1 MNEST
6 GDHPLGGDDPT
17 LRLRDPVSDDA
28 PTSSDDPDPAAPPP
42 LGPPPAGPPPVR
54 RITRSPDGR
63 VGGVA
68 AGIADYFAVDPLL
81 VRLAFVVATFMGGF
95 GLAAYGVAWLV
106 IPAADAAT
114 YSGPRR
120 QIREFDGR
128 MVLAVVLLAGA
139 AMVGIIEPFDNTVFI
154 PLVLLAGG
162 IFLLWQQPPGEVVPN
177 PGSVPPTPTTFA
189 APAAGLDDHTPPP
202 PVAPVPS
209 PRPPRPPSV
218 VSRFTLSAVLLVFA
232 GGALWN
238 QIADD
243 TISVTALIAT
253 ALAVTGLGIMVGAV
267 RGRARGLIPL
277 GLLLALALGV
287 SAVAEP
293 IIDDG
298 IGERR
303 YVVSDLDDLRPAYR
317 LGIGELVV
325 DLRSIELPPGS
336 RTTVDVD
343 LGIGDA
349 RLLVPDGTIV
359 VDADVDLGDLT
370 VFGRNESGS
379 GNRVIIT
386 DTSADDTGGDD
397 EPPGTLVVEF
407 DVTIGEGTVSRG

>member
-28 PTSSDDPDPAAPPP
+28 PTSSDGPDPAV
-42 LGPPPAGPPPVR
+42 GPPPAGPPPVR

-106 IPAADAAT
+106 IPAADTAT

-162 IFLLWQQPPGEVVPN
+162 IFLLWQQPPGDAAPN
-177 PGSVPPTPTTFA
+177 PESAPPTPTTFA
-189 APAAGLDDHTPPP
+189 APAAGLDDQTPPP

-218 VSRFTLSAVLLVFA
+218 VSRFTLSVVLLVFA
-232 GGALWN
+232 AGALWN
-238 QIADD
+238 QVADD

-277 GLLLALALGV
+277 GLVLALALGV

-303 YVVSDLDDLRPAYR
+303 YVVSDFDDLRPAYR

-325 DLRSIELPPGS
+325 DLRSVELPPGS

-379 GNRVIIT
+379 GNRVIVT
-386 DTSADDTGGDD
+386 DTSATDTEGDA
-397 EPPGTLVVEF
+397 EAPGTLVVEF